1 VPELPEVETISRDLD
16 EAVSGATITGIKIRK
31 PDVIREVSPAT
42 LKKRVVGAKIKK
54 SRRKAKHIVT
64 DLSTGDHIVVQPR
77 FTGAWIVDDG
87 SIAPSELKYSTI
99 EFILKDKRSLHY
111 CDTRRLGTLSL
122 MSPKRFDEYFGKLG
136 VEPLE
141 PEFTSGVLLD
151 ILRGSSQAVKKVLM
165 DQYKIVGVGN
175 IYANEALWRARIDPS
190 RAGSKVTP
198 AEAKLLRD
206 SIVNVLNEAIETRG
220 SSIRDYRD
228 GKGEKGGF
236 VERLAAYGRAG
247 EKCLRCGG
255 GAKMVGTHAI
265 DGRQTVLCP
274 KCQH

>member
-1 VPELPEVETISRDLD
+1 MPELPEVETISRDLD
-16 EAVSGATITGIKIRK
+16 KAVTGAKITGIKIRK
-31 PDVIREVSPAT
+31 GDVIREVSPAT
-42 LKKRVVGAKIKK
+42 LKKKVVGTKIIK
-54 SRRKAKHIVT
+54 SRRRAKHIVT
-64 DLSTGDHIVVQPR
+64 DLSSGDHIVVQPR

-87 SIAPSELKYSTI
+87 TIDPKELKYSTV
-99 EFILKDKRSLHY
+99 EFMLSDKRSLHY

-122 MSPKRFDEYFGKLG
+122 MSPKRFEEYFNKLG

-141 PEFTSGVLLD
+141 QVFTSDVLSG
-151 ILRGSSQAVKKVLM
+151 ILRSSSQPVKKVLM

-190 RAGSKVTP
+190 RAANKVTP
-198 AEAKLLRD
+198 AEAKLLRN
-206 SIVNVLNEAIETRG
+206 SIVDVLKEAIETRG

-228 GKGEKGGF
+228 SKGEAGGF

-247 EKCLRCGG
+247 QKCLRCGT
-255 GAKMVGTHAI
+255 KLVGTHEI

-274 KCQH
+274 RCQS